1 MKAVWVLGSTT
12 RALAGAGLLA
22 LVSWLAAHGE
32 TDEIPAKGGTKHQS
46 TESTLVGRFAV
57 TGSSIDVPILVD
69 VQVNQR
75 KGTKPLSN
83 AKSTPVGFAGVPVAS
98 VGAVASGCRGAR
110 ARLRGILVL
119 GVRSTNTAE

>member
-83 AKSTPVGFAGVPVAS
+83 AKSTPVGLAGAPVVS
-98 VGAVASGCRGAR
+98 VVVASGRGAR

>member
-83 AKSTPVGFAGVPVAS
+83 AKSTPVGFAGVSVAS
-98 VGAVASGCRGAR
+98 VVVASGRGAR

-119 GVRSTNTAE
+119 SVRSTNTAE